1 MAKQKLTFDD
11 ALERINEERSIDRD
25 DVQSRA
31 LSRYLWIAEWHFP
44 GCMSE
49 SRSYCLTKADAIE
62 SALDFASGED
72 GPPRGMLTDLRT
84 YGRSDRTAPDAW
96 ARGAIS
102 TIERV
107 QLRDIL

>member
-1 MAKQKLTFDD
+1 MAKQKLTFDEAFELIIDERHVD
-11 ALERINEERSIDRD
+11 AN
-25 DVQSRA
+25 DVQARA
-31 LSRYLWIAEWHFP
+31 LSRYIWISEWHFP
-44 GCMSE
+44 GCISE
-49 SRSYCLTKADAIE
+49 SRGYCLTKADAIE
-62 SALDFASGED
+62 NCLSMASGAD

-107 QLRDIL
+107 TLRDIL

>member
-1 MAKQKLTFDD
+1 MANKLTFDE
-11 ALERINEERSIDRD
+11 ALERINDERSIDWRN
-25 DVQSRA
+25 VQARA
-31 LSRYLWIAEWHFP
+31 LSRYLWMSEWHLP

-49 SRSYCLTKADAIE
+49 SRGYSLTKKDAIE
-62 SALDFASGED
+62 NCLSMASGAD
-72 GPPRGMLTDLRT
+72 GPPRGMATDLRT

>member
-11 ALERINEERSIDRD
+11 AMQLINDEIYVDAS

-31 LSRYLWIAEWHFP
+31 LSCYLWVSEWHLP

-49 SRSYCLTKADAIE
+49 SRGYSLTKNDAIE
-62 SALDFASGED
+62 NCLSMASGAD

-107 QLRDIL
+107 TLRDIL

>member
-1 MAKQKLTFDD
+1 MANKLTFDE
-11 ALERINEERSIDRD
+11 ALERINDERSIDWRN
-25 DVQSRA
+25 VQARA
-31 LSRYLWIAEWHFP
+31 LSRYLWMSEWHLP

-49 SRSYCLTKADAIE
+49 SRGYSLTKKDAIE
-62 SALDFASGED
+62 NCLSMASGAD

-107 QLRDIL
+107 CLRDIL

>member
-1 MAKQKLTFDD
+1 MAKQKLNFDD
-11 ALERINEERSIDRD
+11 ALQLINDERSIDAS
-25 DVQSRA
+25 DVQARA
-31 LSRYLWIAEWHFP
+31 LQRYIWVAEWHLP
-44 GCMSE
+44 GCLSE
-49 SRSYCLTKADAIE
+49 SCSYCLTKNDAIE
-62 SALDFASGED
+62 DALSMAEGAE

-96 ARGAIS
+96 ARGAIT

>member
-1 MAKQKLTFDD
+1 MSKQKLTFDD
-11 ALERINEERSIDRD
+11 ALQLINEERSINYD
-25 DVQSRA
+25 DVQARA
-31 LSRYLWIAEWHFP
+31 LSQYLWVSEWHFP

-49 SRSYCLTKADAIE
+49 SRGYSLTKNDAIE
-62 SALDFASGED
+62 NCLSMASGAD
-72 GPPRGMLTDLRT
+72 GPPRGMATDLRR